1 MAMFEYLC
9 DSCGSF
15 FDIDVETV
23 EGETPV
29 ECPVCHSHDTQ
40 VIPSLASV
48 YGYSGSAGFDC
59 GNDNGFR

>member
-9 DSCGSF
+9 DSCGAF
-15 FDIDVETV
+15 FDVDMETV
-23 EGETPV
+23 ESETPV
-29 ECPVCHSHDTQ
+29 ECPVCRSHDTQ

-48 YGYSGSAGFDC
+48 YGYSGATASDC